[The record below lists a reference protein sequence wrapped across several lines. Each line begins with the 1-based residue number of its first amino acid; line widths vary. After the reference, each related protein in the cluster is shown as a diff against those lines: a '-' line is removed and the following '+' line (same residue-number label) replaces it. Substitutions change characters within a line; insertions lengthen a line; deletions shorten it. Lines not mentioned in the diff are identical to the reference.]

1 MMESNCEL
9 KLTNMK
15 TQSTQ
20 PRKEKFN
27 DSFFIRKQMH
37 DPITENDKQRSIQQT
52 NAIHNNNIS
61 NLTIAA
67 KAGNDGAVK
76 TTGIENPQK
85 NSFMKTFLRKPFVIA
100 IAVVIANLFLANH
113 SNAQIA
119 QIGTATNAN
128 TTGTTLTINKP
139 SRSCSW
145 RCNVRRVSCKPK
157 TMSNTGGEISNA
169 SRTGWTR

>member
-37 DPITENDKQRSIQQT
+37 DPIADNDKQRSIQQT
-52 NAIHNNNIS
+52 NAIHNNNTS
-61 NLTIAA
+61 NLTISA
-67 KAGNDGAVK
+67 KAGNDGAVI

-85 NSFMKTFLRKPFVIA
+85 NSFMKTFLRRPFVIA
-100 IAVVIANLFLANH
+100 IAVVIANLFL
-113 SNAQIA
+113 SEKVSAQ
-119 QIGTATNAN
+119 
-128 TTGTTLTINKP
+128 TLTQTFATSASWTCPPGVNSIIVECWGGGGAGGGATGAPAAGGGGAGGSYVKN
-139 SRSCSW
+139 SCY
-145 RCNVRRVSCKPK
+145 
-157 TMSNTGGEISNA
+157 
-169 SRTGWTR
+169 